1 MNYVST
7 GFPLCEGEFSIKRC
21 ALADVRGALM
31 SGAASHIGHPATAQ
45 LMGAACN
52 RAPIP
57 DLLPGDE
64 VYIVRLRTGRQAQV
78 REVTDLTEA
87 DLEAFVVQ
95 AWDLAAVAKAAGALA
110 ASESHVWCGEG
121 VEGIVLSRRP

>member
-1 MNYVST
+1 MKYIAT
-7 GFPLCEGEFSIKRC
+7 GFPLCEGDFCITRC
-21 ALADVRGALM
+21 GLETVRAAIAD
-31 SGAASHIGHPATAQ
+31 GAASHIGHPATAQ

-78 REVTDLTEA
+78 REVTDLTEE

-95 AWDLAAVAKAAGALA
+95 VWDLAAVAKAAGALA